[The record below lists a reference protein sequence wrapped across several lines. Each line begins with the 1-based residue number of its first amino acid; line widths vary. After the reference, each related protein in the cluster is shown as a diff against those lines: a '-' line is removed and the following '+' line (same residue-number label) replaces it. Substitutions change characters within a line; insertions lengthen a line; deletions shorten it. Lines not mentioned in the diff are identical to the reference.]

1 MHSAGTQVR
10 VGIDIGGTFTDVA
23 LETKGTRFTA
33 KLLTTLDNPVDA
45 CMNGLDQVVSEAG
58 ITPGDIDVIVHGT
71 TLATNAVI
79 ERKGAV
85 TSMVT
90 TQGFRDVI
98 EIGTEG
104 RPEQYDVNI
113 LKPEPLVPRRRRFT
127 VSERL
132 NSTGDVLRPLNE
144 AELEALLPALDK
156 AGTEALAICF
166 LHAYVNPA
174 HEKAA
179 RDFFAARRPAWLIS
193 ISSDIS
199 PEFREFERFSTTCTN
214 AYVQP
219 QVSKYLAEFQERLKG
234 AGYGCEM
241 LMMLSSGGLTT
252 VQTAREVPVR
262 LIESGPAG
270 GAIFACDVARRL
282 DVDKAISFDMGGT
295 TAKICL
301 IDDHKA
307 QSSRRFEV
315 ARVYRFRKDSGLPL
329 RIPVI
334 DMVEI
339 GAGGGSIARIDA
351 LGRLAVGPES
361 AGSMPGPACYGTGGE
376 EPTVTDANLA
386 LGRIDPVGFAG
397 GSMELDSQA
406 AEIALADS
414 VAKPLGMRPL
424 AAAYGITEMVCE
436 NMASAA
442 RVHAIESGKNVDDR
456 ALIAFG
462 GAAPLHVCQMA
473 DKLGIDRI
481 IIPANAGVGSAVG
494 FLRAPISYE
503 VVQTHYQQLDQ
514 FDVGAANAAL
524 DQMKAQAE
532 ANVKLGAQVGARLTI
547 HRVAYMRYHGQGHEI
562 SVVLPEGA
570 LGPDAADTLQDLF
583 DAEYNVV
590 FGRNIGNIAKGEIVS
605 LAATVT
611 TDPYADVTANAPG
624 SADSIA
630 SGSRK
635 AFDSASETELEFAIV
650 PRDSLPTVGP
660 IAGPAIIT
668 ETETSIVVSS
678 VFEARALEGGDIE
691 LLRTARRALAKEVC
705 DRYERA

>member
-1 MHSAGTQVR
+1 MQIAETQVR

-23 LETKGTRFTA
+23 LESKGTRYTA
-33 KLLTTLDNPVDA
+33 KLLTTPDNPVDA
-45 CMNGLDQVVSEAG
+45 CMEGLGRVVSEAKVS
-58 ITPGDIDVIVHGT
+58 PGDIDVIVHGT

-90 TQGFRDVI
+90 TEGFRDVI

-132 NSTGDVLRPLNE
+132 NSAGEVLKPLDE
-144 AELEALLPALDK
+144 AALEALLPSLDE

-166 LHAYVNPA
+166 LHAYVDSV
-174 HEKAA
+174 HEAAA
-179 RDFFAARRPAWLIS
+179 RDFFATRRPDWLIS
-193 ISSDIS
+193 CSFDIS

-219 QVSKYLAEFQERLKG
+219 QVSKYLAEFQERLKA

-252 VQTAREVPVR
+252 VQTARVFPVR

-282 DVDKAISFDMGGT
+282 SIGQAISFDMGGT

-301 IDDHKA
+301 IDDYKA

-339 GAGGGSIARIDA
+339 GAGGGSIAGVDA
-351 LGRLAVGPES
+351 LGRLTVGPES
-361 AGSMPGPACYGTGGE
+361 AGSAPGPACYGLGGSQ
-376 EPTVTDANLA
+376 PTVTDANLA

-397 GSMELDSQA
+397 GSMHLDTGA
-406 AEIALADS
+406 TDAALAQS
-414 VAKPLGMRPL
+414 VAEPMGMSPL
-424 AAAYGITEMVCE
+424 AAAYGVTEMVCE

-456 ALIAFG
+456 TLIAFG

-481 IIPANAGVGSAVG
+481 IIPSNAGVGSAVG
-494 FLRAPISYE
+494 FLRAPVSYE
-503 VVQTHYQQLDQ
+503 VVQTHYQQLDH

-524 DQMKAQAE
+524 NQMERQAE
-532 ANVKLGAQVGARLTI
+532 AHVKLGAEDGAKLTLR
-547 HRVAYMRYHGQGHEI
+547 RVAYMRYHGQGHEI
-562 SVVLPEGA
+562 SVVLPEGP
-570 LGPDAADTLQDLF
+570 LGNDAASELQKLF
-583 DAEYNVV
+583 DAEYNIV
-590 FGRNIGNIAKGEIVS
+590 FGRNIGNIASGEIVS
-605 LAATVT
+605 LAVTVT
-611 TDPYADVTANAPG
+611 TEPYDDVMASSSG
-624 SADSIA
+624 GVDSIA
-630 SGSRK
+630 RGTRR
-635 AFDSASETELEFAIV
+635 AFDSASETEMDFTIV
-650 PRDSLPTVGP
+650 PRDTLPSVGP
-660 IAGPAIIT
+660 VAGPAVIT
-668 ETETSIVVSS
+668 EKETSIVVSS
-678 VFEARALEGGDIE
+678 VFEARVLEGGDID
-691 LLRTARRALAKEVC
+691 LRRTAKRALAKE
-705 DRYERA
+705 A

>member
-1 MHSAGTQVR
+1 MNDAGSQKR

-23 LETKGTRFTA
+23 LECFDSRYTT

-45 CMNGLDQVVSEAG
+45 CMDGLSRVVAEAG
-58 ITPGDIDVIVHGT
+58 IAPSDIEVIVHGT

-85 TSMVT
+85 TSMIT

-113 LKPEPLVPRRRRFT
+113 LKPEPLVPRRRRFA

-132 NSTGDVLRPLNE
+132 NSAGETLRPLDTT
-144 AELEALLPALDK
+144 ELEALLPDMDQ

-166 LHAYVNPA
+166 LHSYVNPA
-174 HEKAA
+174 HEQAA
-179 RDFFAARRPAWLIS
+179 RDFFMAKRPSWLVS

-199 PEFREFERFSTTCTN
+199 PEFREFERFSTTCAN
-214 AYVQP
+214 AYIQP
-219 QVSKYLAEFQERLKG
+219 RVSKYLAEFETRLR
-234 AGYGCEM
+234 ADGYGCEM

-252 VQTAREVPVR
+252 IQTARDVPVR

-270 GAIFACDVARRL
+270 GAIFASHVARML
-282 DVDKAISFDMGGT
+282 CIDKAISFDMGGT

-301 IDDHKA
+301 IDDFKA

-339 GAGGGSIARIDA
+339 GAGGGSIAHIDT

-361 AGSMPGPACYGTGGE
+361 AGSMPGPACYGRGGTQ
-376 EPTVTDANLA
+376 PTVTDANLT

-397 GSMELDSQA
+397 GSMELDVSA
-406 AEIALADS
+406 AHTAMVQHVAEPLA
-414 VAKPLGMRPL
+414 VKPI
-424 AAAYGITEMVCE
+424 AAAYGVTEMVCE

-442 RVHAIESGKNVDDR
+442 RVHAIESGKNADDR
-456 ALIAFG
+456 TLIAFG

-473 DKLGIDRI
+473 EKLGIDRI

-503 VVQTHYQQLDQ
+503 VVQTHYQQLDS
-514 FDVGAANAAL
+514 FDETAVNDALNA
-524 DQMKAQAE
+524 MEAQAT
-532 ANVKLGAQVGARLTI
+532 ARVRLGAQEGASLVVY
-547 HRVAYMRYHGQGHEI
+547 RVAHMRYHGQGHEI
-562 SVVLPEGA
+562 AVTLPDGI
-570 LGPDAADTLQDLF
+570 LGPDAAKILQDIF
-583 DAEYNVV
+583 NAEYSVV
-590 FGRNIGNIAKGEIVS
+590 FGRNIGGIAAGEIVS
-605 LAATVT
+605 LAVTVT
-611 TDPYADVTANAPG
+611 TAPHPDVATSSSEGPDCAEKK
-624 SADSIA
+624 
-630 SGSRK
+630 SRT
-635 AFDSASETELEFAIV
+635 AFDSATETEQVFAIV
-650 PRDSLPTVGP
+650 PRDSLASLGTV
-660 IAGPAIIT
+660 AGPAIIT
-668 ETETSIVVSS
+668 ERETSIVVSS
-678 VFEARALEGGDIE
+678 VFEARALGDGNIE
-691 LLRTARRALAKEVC
+691 LLRKAKRALAKEV
-705 DRYERA
+705 

>member
-1 MHSAGTQVR
+1 MKNVGTQVR

-23 LETKGTRFTA
+23 LEKEGTRYTA
-33 KLLTTLDNPVDA
+33 KILTTKNNPVNA
-45 CMNGLDQVVSEAG
+45 CMQGIGRVVREAG
-58 ITPGDIDVIVHGT
+58 IAPGDIDVIVHGT

-85 TSMVT
+85 TSLVT
-90 TQGFRDVI
+90 TEGFRDVI

-132 NSTGDVLRPLNE
+132 NSAGAVLHPLDT
-144 AELEALLPALDK
+144 AKLEALLPALDA

-174 HEKAA
+174 HEVAA
-179 RDFFAARRPAWLIS
+179 RDFFAARRPDWLIS

-219 QVSKYLAEFQERLKG
+219 QVSRYLAEFQERLKA
-234 AGYGCEM
+234 AGYRYEM

-252 VQTAREVPVR
+252 VQTAREFPVR

-282 DVDKAISFDMGGT
+282 GIAQAVSFDMGGT

-301 IDDHKA
+301 INDYKA

-339 GAGGGSIARIDA
+339 GAGGGSIAGVDG
-351 LGRLAVGPES
+351 LGRLTVGPES
-361 AGSMPGPACYGTGGE
+361 AGSAPGPACYGLGGT

-397 GSMELDSQA
+397 GSMQLDTDATEA
-406 AEIALADS
+406 ALMKS
-414 VAKPLGMRPL
+414 VATPLGMSTR
-424 AAAYGITEMVCE
+424 AAAYGVTEMVCE

-456 ALIAFG
+456 VLIAFG
-462 GAAPLHVCQMA
+462 GAAPLHVCQLA

-481 IIPANAGVGSAVG
+481 IVPENAGVGSAVG
-494 FLRAPISYE
+494 FLRAPVSYE
-503 VVQTHYQQLDQ
+503 VVQTHYQQLDA
-514 FDVGAANAAL
+514 FDVEAANTAL
-524 DQMKAQAE
+524 EQMERQAE
-532 ANVKLGAQVGARLTI
+532 AHAKLGTEAGATLKCRRI
-547 HRVAYMRYHGQGHEI
+547 AYMRYRGQGHEI
-562 SVVLPEGA
+562 PVRLPDGA
-570 LGPDAADTLQDLF
+570 FGADAATQLQELF
-583 DAEYNVV
+583 DAEYNIV
-590 FGRNIGNIAKGEIVS
+590 FGRNIGNIASGEIVS
-605 LAATVT
+605 LAVTVT
-611 TDPYADVTANAPG
+611 TEPYADVV
-624 SADSIA
+624 ADA
-630 SGSRK
+630 SGGVDTIAHGTRR
-635 AFDSASETELEFAIV
+635 AFDSASETEMEFSIV
-650 PRDSLPTVGP
+650 PRDALPHLGP
-660 IAGPAIIT
+660 LAGPAAIT
-668 ETETSIVVSS
+668 EKETSVVVSS
-678 VFEARALEGGDIE
+678 VFEARVLESGDID
-691 LLRTARRALAKEVC
+691 LRRIAKRAPAREA
-705 DRYERA
+705 